1 MSIFFKLHSCAYSIS
16 FELLPR
22 TLVSKFDLNYT
33 QVQSCNKISNRQT
46 GNIFGTRVY
55 IYFTVA
61 HFAANNDLIPN
72 VIS

>member
-1 MSIFFKLHSCAYSIS
+1 MPVPKGAKLVAI
-16 FELLPR
+16 
-22 TLVSKFDLNYT
+22 K
-33 QVQSCNKISNRQT
+33 NKR
-46 GNIFGTRVY
+46 GNIFGARLY